1 MTFCRFRLAEIAIY
15 NRKGKTHG
23 RKQRFLL
30 YTGQSGTD
38 KAIIPC
44 RCRSFHCA
52 KVVLRTHFRFES
64 ATVPV
69 TLPSA
74 LPLFQQLNDRKSF
87 KNAYPRVEVK
97 KNLLVDFQLFIIMD
111 TDDCTDQQ
119 RIAFL
124 DKSMF
129 RSHWLCPYIVPIYNS
144 PNLEQTMKEANIPIV
159 KKSEYIQ
166 IFPTNHGDLDID
178 KAKELLV
185 SLKRCKHS
193 NMSTYLERCIELSEQ
208 NILKRK

>member
-1 MTFCRFRLAEIAIY
+1 MRTNVSYQKIMTIVHGKSEFAICSNIKSNLRLPQEIIA
-15 NRKGKTHG
+15 NNGG
-23 RKQRFLL
+23 RYSIQI
-30 YTGQSGTD
+30 TGLMN
-38 KAIIPC
+38 I
-44 RCRSFHCA
+44 
-52 KVVLRTHFRFES
+52 
-64 ATVPV
+64 
-69 TLPSA
+69 
-74 LPLFQQLNDRKSF
+74 LNDRRFKNLKSF